1 MVNKVA
7 FAGFIGAIAST
18 VTPMDPPL

>member
-7 FAGFIGAIAST
+7 FAGFIGAIASA